1 MNKVLGI
8 FGLLLFVCL
17 FTSVLSDSF
26 VGETN
31 LYNLT
36 RWSALFGI
44 LSIGVAFVIIT
55 GGIDLS
61 IGSVVGLVAC
71 LLPMLMVD
79 FGVSPLVAI
88 PVVMLVAGLIGL
100 LHGLLI
106 TRLDLQPF
114 IVTLCG
120 LLFYR
125 GFARW
130 LTDDHTLGYG
140 QGFEGLRLLAIGKPC
155 SWATM
160 LVAGGACL
168 FVYGLWKFHTRP
180 KTSPKSRTLADIRAY
195 AEASEISALSLPF
208 IGFLLALVGSARFW
222 MGGEMG
228 PSTPLFELG
237 GYRVS
242 GIGFIVP
249 ESAVALP
256 ATVMR
261 YVGTVLFI
269 PTLLMFLE
277 RAFRADFRRVRV
289 PFLIVLGTLL
299 LLAASIWQLVP
310 HFRAA
315 APDDLWQVGAIQ
327 VSGTMLRVVI
337 MMIMFV
343 VVGSVIGA
351 VGWLLSSAGSACQ
364 QAKALIP
371 LLVTTGVMALL
382 GQTRLSA
389 TMVPMPMLILIVLSI
404 LASIFLNRTVYGR
417 YLLALGRNEEAAR
430 YSGINT
436 KRMTV
441 VAYVLCSLA
450 AGLGGVLFSLDVNG
464 VQPSGF
470 GNFYELYAIAAA
482 VLGGCSLRG
491 GEGNILGVVI
501 GAAVMRVLY
510 NATNILGIS
519 DKLEYSIIG
528 IVILAGAIVD
538 VVVKRVVAK
547 RAVLASQQ
555 DKDSS

>member
-1 MNKVLGI
+1 MNKILGI

-17 FTSVLSDSF
+17 FTTVLSDSF
-26 VGETN
+26 VGELN
-31 LYNLT
+31 MYNTT

-71 LLPMLMVD
+71 LLPMMVVD
-79 FGVSPLVAI
+79 HGISPGYAI
-88 PVVMLVAGLIGL
+88 LIVMAIAGGIGL

-114 IVTLCG
+114 VVTLCG

-130 LTDDHTLGYG
+130 LTDDQTLGFG
-140 QGFEGLRLLAIGKPC
+140 RDHQTLQLLALGKPC

-160 LVAGGACL
+160 LLIGGVGL
-168 FVYGLWKFHTRP
+168 FLYGLWKMHHRAR
-180 KTSPKSRTLADIRAY
+180 TSPNSRSLADIRAY
-195 AEASEISALSLPF
+195 AEASEISALSIPF
-208 IGFLLALVGSARFW
+208 IGFLLALIGSARFW
-222 MGGEMG
+222 LGWETG
-228 PSTPLFELG
+228 PGTVLFEVAGYQVRGLG
-237 GYRVS
+237 ISVT
-242 GIGFIVP
+242 
-249 ESAVALP
+249 EDAKLLP

-261 YVGTVLFI
+261 YAGIVLFV

-277 RAFRADFRRVRV
+277 RACRAGFRRVRMPLAAV
-289 PFLIVLGTLL
+289 VVTLL
-299 LLAASIWQLVP
+299 LLAGCIWQLVP
-310 HFRAA
+310 LFREAS
-315 APDDLWQVGAIQ
+315 PDDQWQVGAIE
-327 VSGTMLRVVI
+327 VTGTVLKTTIMLIV
-337 MMIMFV
+337 FV

-351 VGWLLSSAGSACQ
+351 IGWLLSVSSGVCQ

-382 GQTRLSA
+382 GHTSLAA
-389 TMVPMPMLILIVLSI
+389 TMVPMPMLILIALSI
-404 LASIFLNRTVYGR
+404 VAAVFLNRTVYGR

-436 KRMTV
+436 KRMIV

-450 AGLGGVLFSLDVNG
+450 AGLGGVLFALDVNS

-491 GEGNILGVVI
+491 GEGNIVGVVI

-510 NATNILGIS
+510 NAINILGIS
-519 DKLEYSIIG
+519 TKLEYSIIG
-528 IVILAGAIVD
+528 MVILAGAIVD
-538 VVVKRVVAK
+538 VIVKRIVAK
-547 RAVLASQQ
+547 RAVLASQEP
-555 DKDSS
+555 DS